1 MSSFKYIERLERI
14 FQMIKQGKTGNS
26 LEFASRIGIS
36 RRLLFT
42 NIDELRDI
50 GIPIIYDRKNN
61 SFILGKKCSFKLEI
75 NLKIFEDNEIN
86 AYS

>member
-26 LEFASRIGIS
+26 LEFASRFGIS

-42 NIDELRDI
+42 SLDELCDI

-61 SFILGKKCSFKLEI
+61 SFILQRKCIFKLEI

>member
-1 MSSFKYIERLERI
+1 
-14 FQMIKQGKTGNS
+14 
-26 LEFASRIGIS
+26 
-36 RRLLFT
+36 LLFT